1 MKEIMVVMV
10 SNAHSLNFQFLLFG
24 RIFKKSV
31 IHSLARRTVL
41 TKFTFYCVIAVFI
54 KMFF

>member
-1 MKEIMVVMV
+1 MVVMV